1 MVIIKLFACDLQ
13 IILLFYI
20 YSSTKSILLT
30 CNITHAVL
38 VKLQCLHQ
46 PSFIIQCR
54 HLVNVKIQASLWFK
68 RTCNHLWNSSVTK
81 QEKRW
86 MIPIKIYIVY
96 NVVLMKNDTI
106 VSVIICYNFYH
117 IDFDM
122 FFVLWWTCLC
132 MIYANFNIVVYLW
145 LLEANIGTPL
155 MCPPVVKG

>member
-1 MVIIKLFACDLQ
+1 
-13 IILLFYI
+13 
-20 YSSTKSILLT
+20 
-30 CNITHAVL
+30 
-38 VKLQCLHQ
+38 
-46 PSFIIQCR
+46 
-54 HLVNVKIQASLWFK
+54 
-68 RTCNHLWNSSVTK
+68 
-81 QEKRW
+81 